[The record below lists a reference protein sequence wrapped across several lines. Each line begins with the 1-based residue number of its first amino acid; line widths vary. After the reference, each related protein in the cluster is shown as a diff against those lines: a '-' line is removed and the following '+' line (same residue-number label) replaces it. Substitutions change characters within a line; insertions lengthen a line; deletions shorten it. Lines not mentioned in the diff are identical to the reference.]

1 MTGHDALEARLRGI
15 VSHLDGVPPLVDE
28 GARAAF
34 GWRTIDADL
43 AELMRD
49 SADELAEAGVRGP
62 GGARQLSFESP
73 ALGIEL
79 EVVETG
85 PRVRRVEGQ
94 LLPPGE
100 ATVMVE
106 RPDGEPAVSVRADEL
121 GRFVLD
127 GLRAGVVRLHVL
139 LRDAQIAVPW
149 TAI

>member
-15 VSHLDGVPPLVDE
+15 VSHLDPVPQLVDE

-62 GGARQLSFESP
+62 GGPRQLSFESP

>member
-49 SADELAEAGVRGP
+49 SADELTEAGVRGP
-62 GGARQLSFESP
+62 GGARQLSFESS

-94 LLPPGE
+94 LLPPTA
-100 ATVMVE
+100 ATVALE
-106 RPDGEPAVSVRADEL
+106 RPDGEPAVSVQADEL

-139 LRDAQIAVPW
+139 LRDAQVAVPW

>member
-1 MTGHDALEARLRGI
+1 MDELEARLRAVVGH
-15 VSHLDGVPPLVDE
+15 VDPVPATVDE

-34 GWRTIDADL
+34 GWRTIDQDL
-43 AELMRD
+43 AELLRD
-49 SADELAEAGVRGP
+49 SADEAVEAGVRGP